1 MSRFAGVG
9 IYYFEHE
16 AQPEGFGSV
25 FGSLWWAVATLRT
38 VGYGDVYPI
47 TVGGRIFTF
56 FVLMVG
62 LGIVAVPTGLA
73 ASALSQARAEEEG
86 EGEGR

>member
-1 MSRFAGVG
+1 M
-9 IYYFEHE
+9 
-16 AQPEGFGSV
+16 
-25 FGSLWWAVATLRT
+25 TLRT